1 MEEIHYS
8 CSISILKI
16 SLTIIN
22 FSEKIFSSFL
32 SSLNS
37 FLIID
42 KQIILHKD
50 FCSIRQN
57 VLRKRQIVRSRPVTF
72 HESGVPFH
80 FLCSQRKQGT
90 RDSGKIIKSL
100 MLFFTKGLE
109 WRVISL
115 NDCDRIQWFMIS
127 RISHEILRARKTRRS
142 KRLLKTGSR
151 KIEKEKR
158 KKKGR
163 KDGEK
168 RKG

>member
-72 HESGVPFH
+72 HESSVPFSL
-80 FLCSQRKQGT
+80 FSKETRNSRQRQNHKVVNVIFHKGIRMT
-90 RDSGKIIKSL
+90 RYL
-100 MLFFTKGLE
+100 T
-109 WRVISL
+109 
-115 NDCDRIQWFMIS
+115 
-127 RISHEILRARKTRRS
+127 
-142 KRLLKTGSR
+142 KRLRPNTVIYDFSNFSR
-151 KIEKEKR
+151 
-158 KKKGR
+158 
-163 KDGEK
+163 DTSCS
-168 RKG
+168 